1 VDFWIEA
8 KKDLDDVKPLFWLA
22 ELDPL
27 ENPDYMQVF
36 DAAYTWTWMHKTREF
51 YQQGQTVSS
60 LDSILNRYQQIPGTK
75 AWFTTNHDEN
85 SWNGTEYEKYGD
97 AAKALAVFSVTW
109 KGVPLIYSG
118 QELPNHKRLKFFE
131 KDPIEWNG
139 KYEMAGFYK
148 TLFHLKTNHPA
159 LHADADVQRIAT
171 NHDEQV
177 LAYLRKSGNKEV
189 LVLMNL
195 SNQSNLN
202 VDLNQAPA
210 SGTYRNVF
218 TGAAFDFN
226 ANKQVVL
233 QPWEYLVFEK

>member
-1 VDFWIEA
+1 
-8 KKDLDDVKPLFWLA
+8 
-22 ELDPL
+22 
-27 ENPDYMQVF
+27 MQVF

-51 YQQGQTVSS
+51 YQQNQTVAS
-60 LDSILNRYQQIPGTK
+60 LDSVLNRYQEAPGTK

-97 AAKALAVFSVTW
+97 AAKALGVFSVTW

-148 TLFHLKTNHPA
+148 TLFTLKASHPA
-159 LHADADVQRIAT
+159 LRSDADVQRIHT
-171 NHDEQV
+171 NQNGQV
-177 LAYLRKSGNKEV
+177 LAYLRKIGNKEIFV
-189 LVLMNL
+189 LLNL
-195 SNQSNLN
+195 SKQGNIS
-202 VDLNQAPA
+202 VDLGQAPL
-210 SGTYRNVF
+210 SGYYRNVF
-218 TGAAFDFN
+218 SGTAFD
-226 ANKQVVL
+226 ANSQKQVVL